1 MNRSLELA
9 PSLWLVFADC
19 DWHALISMEILLSF
33 WRWKCMPWF
42 TMSMQEIVRNVV
54 RHLRETLKLSFVSH
68 SKFASVIQEPF
79 RYKRMLMSHLCLP
92 CLCAIPSFCR
102 VLILSISVNS
112 TLQPPNTGALSLWFS
127 ILIDCPVQYFSLA
140 SHVTRFLNFP
150 YYSLYLAFMWS
161 YNFILPFVNSSCTFV
176 VKASISTTV

>member
-1 MNRSLELA
+1 MYMVRGSTAVCSKIFTDGNFTSWHSFFKLPRILA
-9 PSLWLVFADC
+9 S
-19 DWHALISMEILLSF
+19 
-33 WRWKCMPWF
+33 WKCSA
-42 TMSMQEIVRNVV
+42 TKYVA
-54 RHLRETLKLSFVSH
+54 LKRETLKLSFVSH

-79 RYKRMLMSHLCLP
+79 RYKRMLRSHLCLP